1 MAKDTKQLPVAEQ
14 LPQSGGSY
22 IRNEDG
28 SLVKNEADQQKTT
41 PADSSAEQTSK
52 E

>member
-1 MAKDTKQLPVAEQ
+1 MAKETTQKPVEEQ
-14 LPQSGGSY
+14 LPQAGGSY

-28 SLVKNEADQQKTT
+28 SLVINEADVQKIT
-41 PADSSAEQTSK
+41 PAETPVAQTSK